1 MRRRVLI
8 AALLLALTLVGAALA
23 RDPRAEQVR
32 LKPADVALANRI
44 ALKTA
49 DLGAG
54 WSKQAIPAGED
65 SGMKCP
71 EVDPDFS
78 KFTITGKAR
87 SAFVEQTT
95 TQVLSSIEVY
105 ESRSD
110 AVGDFRL
117 GAKPQLAKCLR
128 REIERELSRTGLP
141 MRVASARVVPA
152 PRVGENRIAFRV
164 VAKIETPAARA
175 SIYADVIAFQRGRS
189 IAVLSF
195 TAPFKPYARE
205 AKVAAAVAS
214 RMR

>member
-87 SAFVEQTT
+87 SAF
-95 TQVLSSIEVY
+95 
-105 ESRSD
+105 
-110 AVGDFRL
+110 
-117 GAKPQLAKCLR
+117 
-128 REIERELSRTGLP
+128 
-141 MRVASARVVPA
+141 
-152 PRVGENRIAFRV
+152 RV

-195 TAPFKPYARE
+195 TAPFKPYAQE
-205 AKVAAAVAS
+205 AKVAVAVAS